1 MKKRESKSRK
11 PVTKDR
17 QAAKTEEESPKK
29 QAASQKAHAEKTRL
43 RDHLNHGHYFLFFL
57 LFLSLF
63 TSYKLIQP
71 YLNPIILAGI
81 LGNYVSPFY
90 EKLV

>member
-43 RDHLNHGHYFLFFL
+43 RDHLNHGH
-57 LFLSLF
+57 
-63 TSYKLIQP
+63 
-71 YLNPIILAGI
+71 
-81 LGNYVSPFY
+81 
-90 EKLV
+90 